1 MAIIPADERVIMVG
15 TTTNTTYGGSQALQ
29 DMQQWYTM
37 QDVSDSVQPYK
48 VFTALLTQ
56 SGESGP
62 NQDSEFPLEV
72 GVSYNIFSEGAYILG
87 DFTNV
92 GAPNNEIGTIFI
104 ATGTTPNS
112 WGSNISL
119 TWDTG
124 APVATVL
131 ENTIGNIYFQYQG
144 IGYYT
149 VSSDPE
155 LLFPVGKTVSFLGS
169 VGDDPAGA
177 SYGFLRLS
185 GGYFYILTKDFA
197 SDSNNQLNNTPI
209 EIRVYN

>member
-1 MAIIPADERVIMVG
+1 MAIIPADERVFMVG
-15 TTTNTTYGGSQALQ
+15 TSTNTTYGGSAALKA
-29 DMQQWYTM
+29 MQQWYTM

-56 SGESGP
+56 SGGSGP
-62 NQDSEFPLEV
+62 NQNSEFPLEV
-72 GVSYNIFSEGAYILG
+72 GVSYTIFSGGAYILG

-119 TWDTG
+119 SWDTG

-131 ENTIGNIYFQYQG
+131 ENTIGNVWFTYDG
-144 IGYYT
+144 IGSYLL
-149 VSSDPE
+149 VSDN
-155 LLFPVGKTVSFLGS
+155 LFVNNKTAKFGGRTNLDLGLWFQ
-169 VGDDPAGA
+169 VGDGNDSSEAIYLSTGDPARA
-177 SYGFLRLS
+177 NSYLQQA
-185 GGYFYILTKDFA
+185 T
-197 SDSNNQLNNTPI
+197 I